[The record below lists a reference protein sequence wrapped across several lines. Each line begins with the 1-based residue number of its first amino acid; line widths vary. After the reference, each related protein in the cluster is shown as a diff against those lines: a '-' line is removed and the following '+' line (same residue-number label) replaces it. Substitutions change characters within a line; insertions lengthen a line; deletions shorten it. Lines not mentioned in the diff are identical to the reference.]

1 MKKILSGILAAAM
14 VMSFASVAAMAAP
27 LVDADKAKEASG
39 KVTGAVFYDDD
50 DEEYAN
56 TEVKLGADGSI
67 LAEDR
72 IAPNSIVY
80 AYITDVAWTTAG
92 TDVDGNHK
100 ASIKSLQDKDL
111 FKFDVDKDTNGKMI
125 KKISYDGDK
134 KIPGGDR
141 ALRIKIELADTTT
154 TSEIHTDGEITFTA
168 KKDSTDKIG
177 GKDETFV
184 KGDELVIPYS
194 FWINNE
200 KKSNDDNPDA
210 GDRVYFDPDDN
221 DTNTLIWGDDR
232 AALKFEA
239 DDDASKFYARLS
251 TSTDRTLYA
260 EYGDPVDADLWFYD
274 FVTNPTIPSTSRAT
288 LTLGIP
294 WDEDDDDYVP
304 DPETC
309 FIYEKD
315 ADGNLTDVTDKFT
328 FSEDDEEIPGWSMKT
343 RVLGTYVLSDTE
355 LDIEAI
361 NADDEDDDDAAADV
375 TTPDGGKDI
384 PQTGSS
390 DMVNVAVVAAVVS
403 LAAAGAVAFRKV
415 K

>member
-14 VMSFASVAAMAAP
+14 VMSFASVGALAALDKDSKEVALDVTMAGGI
-27 LVDADKAKEASG
+27 DADDEAIDDISLTSN
-39 KVTGAVFYDDD
+39 KIAV
-50 DEEYAN
+50 ETRISPK
-56 TEVKLGADGSI
+56 TEIYVA
-67 LAEDR
+67 
-72 IAPNSIVY
+72 
-80 AYITDVAWTTAG
+80 ITDVTANG
-92 TDVDGNHK
+92 DHHPD
-100 ASIKSLQDKDL
+100 IEDIQDKNL

-125 KKISYDGDK
+125 SKIELLPDK
-134 KIPGGDR
+134 SIETVTGRHPV
-141 ALRIKIELADTTT
+141 IKITLADTTT

-168 KKDSTDKIG
+168 KKNSFDT
-177 GKDETFV
+177 KDATGDFV
-184 KGDELVIPYS
+184 KGDEIKIKYS

-200 KKSNDDNPDA
+200 GKGNDDNPDA

-361 NADDEDDDDAAADV
+361 NADDEDDDDAADDV

>member
-14 VMSFASVAAMAAP
+14 VMSFASVATLAVAAS
-27 LVDADKAKEASG
+27 DATAISWGTVWDDTEDEAWDTNNG
-39 KVTGAVFYDDD
+39 TITVNTDDFSI
-50 DEEYAN
+50 
-56 TEVKLGADGSI
+56 DG
-67 LAEDR
+67 EDV
-72 IAPNSIVY
+72 IPNSVILVPIV
-80 AYITDVAWTTAG
+80 D
-92 TDVDGNHK
+92 D
-100 ASIKSLQDKDL
+100 SIKWTGGSVAPTSLINDKDY

-125 KKISYDGDK
+125 KKISLLTDK
-134 KIPGGDR
+134 KVNGTRYD
-141 ALRIKIELADTTT
+141 LVLKFELADSTTT
-154 TSEIHTDGEITFTA
+154 NEIHTDGTITFEA
-168 KKDSTDKIG
+168 KKDSDDYTGDK
-177 GKDETFV
+177 KVASSVSFV
-184 KGDELVIPYS
+184 DGDLVSIDYS
-194 FWINNE
+194 FWINNA
-200 KKSNDDNPDA
+200 KSTNDDNPDS

-294 WDEDDDDYVP
+294 WDEDDDDYIP
-304 DPETC
+304 DPESC

>member
-14 VMSFASVAAMAAP
+14 VMSFASVAALA
-27 LVDADKAKEASG
+27 VDYNTATTIGYGTMWNDK
-39 KVTGAVFYDDD
+39 D
-50 DEEYAN
+50 DEAVDSSVGTFTAVNGSFDGED
-56 TEVKLGADGSI
+56 VRPGSI
-67 LAEDR
+67 FLL
-72 IAPNSIVY
+72 P
-80 AYITDVAWTTAG
+80 ITDDSITWSSDTTTTTVN
-92 TDVDGNHK
+92 TDE
-100 ASIKSLQDKDL
+100 IKNDDY

-125 KKISYDGDK
+125 KKISLLTDK
-134 KIPGGDR
+134 KVNGTRYD
-141 ALRIKIELADTTT
+141 LVLKFELADSYTTD
-154 TSEIHTDGEITFTA
+154 EIHTDGTITLEA
-168 KKDSTDKIG
+168 KKDSTD
-177 GKDETFV
+177 FS
-184 KGDELVIPYS
+184 GDKTPKNAFNDGDLISIDYS

-200 KKSNDDNPDA
+200 KTENDDNPDS

-361 NADDEDDDDAAADV
+361 NADDEDDDDAADDV

>member
-14 VMSFASVAAMAAP
+14 VMSFASVAALAAAP
-27 LVDADKAKEASG
+27 SDPDAKEAKAIRVSF
-39 KVTGAVFYDDD
+39 GAIEND
-50 DEEYAN
+50 DEESIAGTGDNQVSAN
-56 TEVKLGADGSI
+56 DASMSI
-67 LAEDR
+67 TSETR
-72 IAPNSIVY
+72 IAPNSVIFVEIEGVTF
-80 AYITDVAWTTAG
+80 AETGDHAPDWEDI
-92 TDVDGNHK
+92 
-100 ASIKSLQDKDL
+100 QDKDL

-125 KKISYDGDK
+125 KKISLLSDK
-134 KIPGGDR
+134 KLDSGSGRHPV
-141 ALRIKIELADTTT
+141 IKIELADTTT
-154 TSEIHTDGEITFTA
+154 TSEIHTDGTITFTA
-168 KKDSTDKIG
+168 KKTSTDKIG
-177 GKDETFV
+177 KGTFV
-184 KGDELVIPYS
+184 KGDEIVIDYS

-200 KKSNDDNPDA
+200 KKSNDDNPDS

>member
-14 VMSFASVAAMAAP
+14 VMSFASVAALAAAP
-27 LVDADKAKEASG
+27 ASADAKEASATTVEL
-39 KVTGAVFYDDD
+39 KNAIDED
-50 DEEYAN
+50 DEAYGD
-56 TEVKLGADGSI
+56 TIKLTG
-67 LAEDR
+67 
-72 IAPNSIVY
+72 NSIV
-80 AYITDVAWTTAG
+80 ADERISPNSVIFVAITDVTFDDAE
-92 TDVDGNHK
+92 NH
-100 ASIKSLQDKDL
+100 APALEDIQDKDL

-125 KKISYDGDK
+125 KKISLLGDK
-134 KIPGGDR
+134 KLEGLAGRHPV
-141 ALRIKIELADTTT
+141 LKIELADTTT

-168 KKDSTDKIG
+168 KKTSTDKIG
-177 GKDETFV
+177 DGKFV
-184 KGDELVIPYS
+184 KGDEIKIKYS

-200 KKSNDDNPDA
+200 KKSNDDNPDS

>member
-14 VMSFASVAAMAAP
+14 VMSFASVAAMAKELEAG
-27 LVDADKAKEASG
+27 DDKAVTG
-39 KVTGAVFYDDD
+39 KVSAAVFYDDD
-50 DEEYAN
+50 DEKYAD

-80 AYITDVAWTTAG
+80 AYITGVNWDTTGAVAN
-92 TDVDGNHK
+92 NHS
-100 ASIKSLQDKDL
+100 ATIKSIQDKDL

-141 ALRIKIELADTTT
+141 ALRLKIEIADTTT

-177 GKDETFV
+177 GKDEAFV
-184 KGDELVIPYS
+184 KGDEIVIPYS

-294 WDEDDDDYVP
+294 WD
-304 DPETC
+304 
-309 FIYEKD
+309 
-315 ADGNLTDVTDKFT
+315 
-328 FSEDDEEIPGWSMKT
+328 
-343 RVLGTYVLSDTE
+343 
-355 LDIEAI
+355 
-361 NADDEDDDDAAADV
+361 
-375 TTPDGGKDI
+375 
-384 PQTGSS
+384 
-390 DMVNVAVVAAVVS
+390 
-403 LAAAGAVAFRKV
+403 
-415 K
+415 

>member
-14 VMSFASVAAMAAP
+14 VMSFASVAAMAA
-27 LVDADKAKEASG
+27 ADKAESATS
-39 KVTGAVFYDDD
+39 VTFGTIEND
-50 DEEYAN
+50 DEEKIKGTGDNQVDAN
-56 TEVKLGADGSI
+56 GLKITSET
-67 LAEDR
+67 R
-72 IAPNSIVY
+72 IEPNAVIYVE
-80 AYITDVAWTTAG
+80 ITGVTFPDNA
-92 TDVDGNHK
+92 NHNPDLDD
-100 ASIKSLQDKDL
+100 LQDDKL
-111 FKFDVDKDTNGKMI
+111 WKFDYDKDTNGKLV
-125 KKISYDGDK
+125 KKISLLTDK
-134 KIPGGDR
+134 KLDTGSGRHPV
-141 ALRIKIELADTTT
+141 IKIELADTTT
-154 TSEIHTDGEITFTA
+154 TSELHTDGTISFTA
-168 KKDSTDKIG
+168 RKDS
-177 GKDETFV
+177 KDNKDA
-184 KGDELVIPYS
+184 KGVFLEDDEIVIDYS

-200 KKSNDDNPDA
+200 KKGNDDDA
-210 GDRVYFDPDDN
+210 DEGDRVYFDPDDN

-251 TSTDRTLYA
+251 TSVDREIYA
-260 EYGDPVDADLWFYD
+260 EYGDPVDAELWFYD

-294 WDEDDDDYVP
+294 WDDDDDDYIP
-304 DPETC
+304 DPESC

-403 LAAAGAVAFRKV
+403 LTAAGAVAFRKV

>member
-27 LVDADKAKEASG
+27 LTSGNDKA
-39 KVTGAVFYDDD
+39 VTGKISTVVFYDDD
-50 DEEYAN
+50 DEKYAD
-56 TEVKLGADGSI
+56 TEVKLGTDGSI

-72 IAPNSIVY
+72 IAPNSIIY
-80 AYITDVAWTTAG
+80 AYIKDVNWDTTGAIA
-92 TDVDGNHK
+92 GNHS
-100 ASIKSLQDKDL
+100 ATIKSIQDKDL
-111 FKFDVDKDTNGKMI
+111 FKIDIDKDTNGKMI

-141 ALRIKIELADTTT
+141 ALRLKIELADTTT
-154 TSEIHTDGEITFTA
+154 TSEIHTDGTISFIA

-177 GKDETFV
+177 GTETFV
-184 KGDELVIPYS
+184 KGDKIVIPYS

-200 KKSNDDNPDA
+200 KKTNDDNPDA
-210 GDRVYFDPDDN
+210 GDRVYFDPDKN

>member
-1 MKKILSGILAAAM
+1 MLSLI
-14 VMSFASVAAMAAP
+14 
-27 LVDADKAKEASG
+27 
-39 KVTGAVFYDDD
+39 
-50 DEEYAN
+50 
-56 TEVKLGADGSI
+56 
-67 LAEDR
+67 
-72 IAPNSIVY
+72 
-80 AYITDVAWTTAG
+80 
-92 TDVDGNHK
+92 H
-100 ASIKSLQDKDL
+100 
-111 FKFDVDKDTNGKMI
+111 
-125 KKISYDGDK
+125 IS
-134 KIPGGDR
+134 
-141 ALRIKIELADTTT
+141 
-154 TSEIHTDGEITFTA
+154 ITFTA
-168 KKDSTDKIG
+168 KTTSTDKIG
-177 GKDETFV
+177 KGTFV
-184 KGDELVIPYS
+184 KGDEIVIDYS

-200 KKSNDDNPDA
+200 KKSNDDNPDS

-294 WDEDDDDYVP
+294 WDDDDDYIP
-304 DPETC
+304 DPESC

-361 NADDEDDDDAAADV
+361 NADDEDDDDAADDV

-403 LAAAGAVAFRKV
+403 LTAAGARCV
-415 K
+415 

>member
-14 VMSFASVAAMAAP
+14 VMSFASVAALAAS
-27 LVDADKAKEASG
+27 DINIS
-39 KVTGAVFYDDD
+39 KVYDDD
-50 DEEYAN
+50 DENVTADY
-56 TEVKLGADGSI
+56 TLGKEIDGDGI
-67 LAEDR
+67 
-72 IAPNSIVY
+72 IPNQTLYFIIDDGDVNVTGSRV
-80 AYITDVAWTTAG
+80 ASTD
-92 TDVDGNHK
+92 D
-100 ASIKSLQDKDL
+100 LKDDDM
-111 FKFDVDKDTNGKMI
+111 FKFDYDKDTNGKMI
-125 KKISYDGDK
+125 KSIKLLTDK
-134 KIPGGDR
+134 KVAGEAR
-141 ALRIKIELADTTT
+141 ADLVIEIVLADTTT
-154 TSEIHTDGEITFTA
+154 TDEIHTDGEITFTA
-168 KKDSTDKIG
+168 KKDSTDDKI
-177 GKDETFV
+177 KDDVSGNATFLED
-184 KGDELVIPYS
+184 DEIVIPYS

-200 KKSNDDNPDA
+200 KTENDDNPDS

-294 WDEDDDDYVP
+294 WDEDDDDYIP
-304 DPETC
+304 DPESC

-403 LAAAGAVAFRKV
+403 LTAAGAVAFK
-415 K
+415 KSSK

>member
-14 VMSFASVAAMAAP
+14 VMSFASVAALAADR
-27 LVDADKAKEASG
+27 DAVSAKS
-39 KVTGAVFYDDD
+39 VTLSTAYDDD
-50 DEEYAN
+50 DEAL
-56 TEVKLGADGSI
+56 TEVDTANGIVAD
-67 LAEDR
+67 ER
-72 IAPNSIVY
+72 IAPNSVIYV
-80 AYITDVAWTTAG
+80 ALEGITWPDGATTNADTDDVK
-92 TDVDGNHK
+92 DD
-100 ASIKSLQDKDL
+100 DL
-111 FKFDVDKDTNGKMI
+111 FKFDYDKDTNGKMI
-125 KKISYDGDK
+125 KKISYDTDK
-134 KIPGGDR
+134 KLADVTGRKDII
-141 ALRIKIELADTTT
+141 IKIELADTTT
-154 TSEIHTDGEITFTA
+154 TSEIHTDGVITFTA
-168 KKDSTDKIG
+168 KKNSADLKAGVTTHD
-177 GKDETFV
+177 FV
-184 KGDELVIPYS
+184 KGDEIVIPYS

-200 KKSNDDNPDA
+200 KSTNDDNPDT

-294 WDEDDDDYVP
+294 WDEDDDDYIP
-304 DPETC
+304 DPESC

>member
-14 VMSFASVAAMAAP
+14 VMSFASVAALAAAP
-27 LVDADKAKEASG
+27 AADAKATTGTFAMTG
-39 KVTGAVFYDDD
+39 KAWDDTD
-50 DEEYAN
+50 DEEFN
-56 TEVKLGADGSI
+56 KGTIELKGSSI
-67 LAEDR
+67 EGED
-72 IAPNSIVY
+72 IWPNSVILVPIDNGEIDWLVDDNHT
-80 AYITDVAWTTAG
+80 ATTSE
-92 TDVDGNHK
+92 VN
-100 ASIKSLQDKDL
+100 DKDL
-111 FKFDVDKDTNGKMI
+111 FKFSVDKDTNGKMI
-125 KKISYDGDK
+125 KKISLLTDK
-134 KIPGGDR
+134 KVESAKDTRSDIV
-141 ALRIKIELADTTT
+141 LKIELADSTT
-154 TSEIHTDGEITFTA
+154 TSEIHTDGTITFEA
-168 KKDSTDKIG
+168 KKDSSDKIG
-177 GKDETFV
+177 NGKTFV
-184 KGDELVIPYS
+184 DGDSVTIDYS
-194 FWINNE
+194 FWINN
-200 KKSNDDNPDA
+200 KKETNDGNPDS

-403 LAAAGAVAFRKV
+403 LTAAGAVAFK
-415 K
+415 KSSK

>member
-14 VMSFASVAAMAAP
+14 VMSFASVAALAATEATGT
-27 LVDADKAKEASG
+27 VTFDAA
-39 KVTGAVFYDDD
+39 GAYDDD
-50 DEEYAN
+50 DEKIA
-56 TEVKLGADGSI
+56 EVTLTGGEIVAD
-67 LAEDR
+67 DR
-72 IAPNSIVY
+72 IAPNSVIY
-80 AYITDVAWTTAG
+80 VALDSIAWDPSSTTAD
-92 TDVDGNHK
+92 TDDVKD
-100 ASIKSLQDKDL
+100 DDL
-111 FKFDVDKDTNGKMI
+111 FKFDYDKDTNGKMV
-125 KKISYDGDK
+125 KKISYETDK
-134 KIPGGDR
+134 RLADQGRKDIV
-141 ALRIKIELADTTT
+141 IKIELADTTT
-154 TSEIHTDGEITFTA
+154 TSEIHTDGVITFTA
-168 KKDSTDKIG
+168 KKDSADLKAGVTAN
-177 GKDETFV
+177 TFV
-184 KGDELVIPYS
+184 KGDEIVIPYS

-200 KKSNDDNPDA
+200 KSTNDDNPDT

>member
-1 MKKILSGILAAAM
+1 M
-14 VMSFASVAAMAAP
+14 
-27 LVDADKAKEASG
+27 
-39 KVTGAVFYDDD
+39 
-50 DEEYAN
+50 
-56 TEVKLGADGSI
+56 
-67 LAEDR
+67 
-72 IAPNSIVY
+72 
-80 AYITDVAWTTAG
+80 
-92 TDVDGNHK
+92 
-100 ASIKSLQDKDL
+100 
-111 FKFDVDKDTNGKMI
+111 FKFDYDKDTNGKMI
-125 KKISYDGDK
+125 KSIKLLTDK
-134 KIPGGDR
+134 KVAGEAR
-141 ALRIKIELADTTT
+141 ADLVIEIVLADTTT
-154 TSEIHTDGEITFTA
+154 TDEIHTDGEITFTA
-168 KKDSTDKIG
+168 KKDSTDDKI
-177 GKDETFV
+177 KDDVSGNATFLED
-184 KGDELVIPYS
+184 DEIVIPYS

-200 KKSNDDNPDA
+200 KTENDDNPDS

-294 WDEDDDDYVP
+294 WDEDDDDYIP
-304 DPETC
+304 DPESC

-403 LAAAGAVAFRKV
+403 LTAAGAVAFK
-415 K
+415 KSSK

>member
-14 VMSFASVAAMAAP
+14 VMSFASVAALAATEATGT
-27 LVDADKAKEASG
+27 VTFDAA
-39 KVTGAVFYDDD
+39 GAYDDD
-50 DEEYAN
+50 DEKIA
-56 TEVKLGADGSI
+56 EVTLTGGEIVAD
-67 LAEDR
+67 DR
-72 IAPNSIVY
+72 IAPNSVIY
-80 AYITDVAWTTAG
+80 VALDSIAWDPSSTTAD
-92 TDVDGNHK
+92 TDDVKD
-100 ASIKSLQDKDL
+100 DDL
-111 FKFDVDKDTNGKMI
+111 FKFDYDKDTNGKMV
-125 KKISYDGDK
+125 KKISYETDK
-134 KIPGGDR
+134 RLADQGRKDIV
-141 ALRIKIELADTTT
+141 IKIELADTTT
-154 TSEIHTDGEITFTA
+154 TSEIHTDGVITFTA
-168 KKDSTDKIG
+168 KKDSADLKAGVTAN
-177 GKDETFV
+177 TFV
-184 KGDELVIPYS
+184 KGDEIVIPYS

-200 KKSNDDNPDA
+200 KSTNDDNPDT

-294 WDEDDDDYVP
+294 WDEDDDDYIP
-304 DPETC
+304 DPESC

-403 LAAAGAVAFRKV
+403 
-415 K
+415 

>member
-14 VMSFASVAAMAAP
+14 VMSFASVAALAAAP
-27 LVDADKAKEASG
+27 AADAKATTGTFAMTG
-39 KVTGAVFYDDD
+39 KAWDDTD
-50 DEEYAN
+50 DEEFN
-56 TEVKLGADGSI
+56 KGTIELKGSSI
-67 LAEDR
+67 EGED
-72 IAPNSIVY
+72 IWPNSVILVPIDNGEIDWLVDDNHT
-80 AYITDVAWTTAG
+80 ATTSE
-92 TDVDGNHK
+92 VN
-100 ASIKSLQDKDL
+100 DKDL
-111 FKFDVDKDTNGKMI
+111 FKFSVDKDTNGKMI
-125 KKISYDGDK
+125 KKISLLTDK
-134 KIPGGDR
+134 KVESAKDTRSDIV
-141 ALRIKIELADTTT
+141 LKIELADSTT
-154 TSEIHTDGEITFTA
+154 TSEIHTDGTITFEA
-168 KKDSTDKIG
+168 KKDSSDKIG
-177 GKDETFV
+177 NGKTFV
-184 KGDELVIPYS
+184 DGDSVTIDYS
-194 FWINNE
+194 FWINN
-200 KKSNDDNPDA
+200 KKETNDGNPDS

-361 NADDEDDDDAAADV
+361 NADDEDDDDAADDV

>member
-14 VMSFASVAAMAAP
+14 VMSFASVAALAAAP
-27 LVDADKAKEASG
+27 AADAKATTGTFAMTG
-39 KVTGAVFYDDD
+39 KAWDDTD
-50 DEEYAN
+50 DEEFN
-56 TEVKLGADGSI
+56 KGTIELKGSSI
-67 LAEDR
+67 EGED
-72 IAPNSIVY
+72 IWPNSVILVPIDNGEIDWLVDDNHT
-80 AYITDVAWTTAG
+80 ATTSE
-92 TDVDGNHK
+92 VN
-100 ASIKSLQDKDL
+100 DKDL
-111 FKFDVDKDTNGKMI
+111 FKFSVDKDTNGKMI
-125 KKISYDGDK
+125 KKISLLTDK
-134 KIPGGDR
+134 KVESAKDTRSDIV
-141 ALRIKIELADTTT
+141 LKIELADSTT
-154 TSEIHTDGEITFTA
+154 TSEIHTDGTITFEA
-168 KKDSTDKIG
+168 KKDSSDKIG
-177 GKDETFV
+177 NGKTFV
-184 KGDELVIPYS
+184 DGDSVTIDYS
-194 FWINNE
+194 FWINN
-200 KKSNDDNPDA
+200 KKETNDGNPDS

>member
-14 VMSFASVAAMAAP
+14 VMSFASVAALAATEATGT
-27 LVDADKAKEASG
+27 VTFDAA
-39 KVTGAVFYDDD
+39 GAYDDD
-50 DEEYAN
+50 DEKIA
-56 TEVKLGADGSI
+56 EVTLTGGEIVAD
-67 LAEDR
+67 DR
-72 IAPNSIVY
+72 IAPNSVIY
-80 AYITDVAWTTAG
+80 VALDSIAWDPSSTTAD
-92 TDVDGNHK
+92 TDDVKD
-100 ASIKSLQDKDL
+100 DDL
-111 FKFDVDKDTNGKMI
+111 FKFDYDKDTNGKMV
-125 KKISYDGDK
+125 KKISYETDK
-134 KIPGGDR
+134 RLADQGRKDIV
-141 ALRIKIELADTTT
+141 IKIELADTTT
-154 TSEIHTDGEITFTA
+154 TSEIHTDGVITFTA
-168 KKDSTDKIG
+168 KKDSADLKAGVTAN
-177 GKDETFV
+177 TFV
-184 KGDELVIPYS
+184 KGDEIVIPYS

-200 KKSNDDNPDA
+200 KSTNDDNPDT

-403 LAAAGAVAFRKV
+403 LTAAGAVAFK
-415 K
+415 KSSK

>member
-27 LVDADKAKEASG
+27 LADADKAKEASG
-39 KVTGAVFYDDD
+39 KVTMAEFYDDD
-50 DEEYAN
+50 DEKYADS
-56 TEVKLGADGSI
+56 EVKLVDGAIQAD
-67 LAEDR
+67 DR
-72 IAPNSIVY
+72 IAPNSVVY
-80 AYITDVAWTTAG
+80 MYVTDVAFTQAS
-92 TDVDGNHK
+92 TDVAGNHDI
-100 ASIKSLQDKDL
+100 SIKSIQDKDL
-111 FKFDVDKDTNGKMI
+111 FKIDIDKDTNGKMI
-125 KKISYDGDK
+125 KKISYEGDK
-134 KIPGGDR
+134 KIPGTSTR

-177 GKDETFV
+177 GDDVFV

-200 KKSNDDNPDA
+200 KKTNDDNPDA

-361 NADDEDDDDAAADV
+361 NADDEDDDDAADDV

>member
-1 MKKILSGILAAAM
+1 
-14 VMSFASVAAMAAP
+14 
-27 LVDADKAKEASG
+27 
-39 KVTGAVFYDDD
+39 
-50 DEEYAN
+50 
-56 TEVKLGADGSI
+56 
-67 LAEDR
+67 
-72 IAPNSIVY
+72 
-80 AYITDVAWTTAG
+80 
-92 TDVDGNHK
+92 
-100 ASIKSLQDKDL
+100 
-111 FKFDVDKDTNGKMI
+111 
-125 KKISYDGDK
+125 
-134 KIPGGDR
+134 
-141 ALRIKIELADTTT
+141 
-154 TSEIHTDGEITFTA
+154 
-168 KKDSTDKIG
+168 
-177 GKDETFV
+177 
-184 KGDELVIPYS
+184 
-194 FWINNE
+194 
-200 KKSNDDNPDA
+200 
-210 GDRVYFDPDDN
+210 
-221 DTNTLIWGDDR
+221 DR

-294 WDEDDDDYVP
+294 WDEDDDDYIP

-309 FIYEKD
+309 FIYERD

>member
-14 VMSFASVAAMAAP
+14 VMSFASVAALAADTGEATGSIVP
-27 LVDADKAKEASG
+27 VKIWNDK
-39 KVTGAVFYDDD
+39 D
-50 DEEYAN
+50 DEELSSDDAEGISLAGNKIEVTGRLTPGLTLFVPLTDGAITWTN
-56 TEVKLGADGSI
+56 TADGNVTNATTDEVKDG
-67 LAEDR
+67 
-72 IAPNSIVY
+72 
-80 AYITDVAWTTAG
+80 
-92 TDVDGNHK
+92 
-100 ASIKSLQDKDL
+100 DL
-111 FKFDVDKDTNGKMI
+111 FKFAKDKDTNGNMI
-125 KKISYDGDK
+125 KNISLLTDKSVDGHRYDLVLK
-134 KIPGGDR
+134 F
-141 ALRIKIELADTTT
+141 EFADSTT
-154 TSEIHTDGEITFTA
+154 TSEIHTDGEVSFTA
-168 KKDSTDKIG
+168 KKDSKDVKDNANNGKI
-177 GKDETFV
+177 FW
-184 KGDELVIPYS
+184 KGDSITIDYS
-194 FWINNE
+194 FWMNNG
-200 KKSNDDNPDA
+200 KASNDDNPDS

-361 NADDEDDDDAAADV
+361 NADDEDDDDAADDV

>member
-14 VMSFASVAAMAAP
+14 VMSFASVATLAVAAS
-27 LVDADKAKEASG
+27 DATAISWGTVWDDTEDEAWDTNNG
-39 KVTGAVFYDDD
+39 TITVNTDDFSI
-50 DEEYAN
+50 
-56 TEVKLGADGSI
+56 DG
-67 LAEDR
+67 EDV
-72 IAPNSIVY
+72 IPNSVILVPIV
-80 AYITDVAWTTAG
+80 D
-92 TDVDGNHK
+92 D
-100 ASIKSLQDKDL
+100 SIKWTGGSVAPTSLINDKDY

-125 KKISYDGDK
+125 KKISLLTDK
-134 KIPGGDR
+134 KVNGTRYD
-141 ALRIKIELADTTT
+141 LVLKFELADSTTT
-154 TSEIHTDGEITFTA
+154 NEIHTDGTITFEA
-168 KKDSTDKIG
+168 KKDSDDYTGDK
-177 GKDETFV
+177 KVASSVSFV
-184 KGDELVIPYS
+184 DGDLVSIDYS
-194 FWINNE
+194 FWINNA
-200 KKSNDDNPDA
+200 KSTNDDNPDS

-294 WDEDDDDYVP
+294 WDEDDDDYIP
-304 DPETC
+304 DPESC

-361 NADDEDDDDAAADV
+361 NADDEEDDDAAADV

-403 LAAAGAVAFRKV
+403 LTAAGAVAFK
-415 K
+415 KSSK

>member
-14 VMSFASVAAMAAP
+14 VMSFASVATLAVAAS
-27 LVDADKAKEASG
+27 DATAISWGTVWDDTEDEAWDTNNG
-39 KVTGAVFYDDD
+39 TITVNTDDFSI
-50 DEEYAN
+50 
-56 TEVKLGADGSI
+56 DG
-67 LAEDR
+67 EDV
-72 IAPNSIVY
+72 IPNSVILVPIV
-80 AYITDVAWTTAG
+80 D
-92 TDVDGNHK
+92 D
-100 ASIKSLQDKDL
+100 SIKWTGGSVAPTSLINDKDY

-125 KKISYDGDK
+125 KKISLLTDK
-134 KIPGGDR
+134 KVNGTRYD
-141 ALRIKIELADTTT
+141 LVLKFELADSTTT
-154 TSEIHTDGEITFTA
+154 NEIHTDGTITFEA
-168 KKDSTDKIG
+168 KKDSDDYTGDK
-177 GKDETFV
+177 KVASSVSFV
-184 KGDELVIPYS
+184 DGDLVSIDYS
-194 FWINNE
+194 FWINNA
-200 KKSNDDNPDA
+200 KSTNDDNPDS

-403 LAAAGAVAFRKV
+403 LTAAGAVAFK
-415 K
+415 KSSK

>member
-14 VMSFASVAAMAAP
+14 VMSFASVATLAVAAS
-27 LVDADKAKEASG
+27 DATAISWGTVWDDTEDEAWDTNNG
-39 KVTGAVFYDDD
+39 TITVNTDDFSI
-50 DEEYAN
+50 
-56 TEVKLGADGSI
+56 DG
-67 LAEDR
+67 EDV
-72 IAPNSIVY
+72 IPNSVILVPIV
-80 AYITDVAWTTAG
+80 D
-92 TDVDGNHK
+92 D
-100 ASIKSLQDKDL
+100 SIKWTGGSVAPTSLINDKDY

-125 KKISYDGDK
+125 KKISLLTDK
-134 KIPGGDR
+134 KVNGTRYD
-141 ALRIKIELADTTT
+141 LVLKFELADSTTT
-154 TSEIHTDGEITFTA
+154 NEIHTDGTITFTA
-168 KKDSTDKIG
+168 KKTSTDKIG
-177 GKDETFV
+177 KGTFV
-184 KGDELVIPYS
+184 KGDEIVIDYS

-200 KKSNDDNPDA
+200 KKSNDDNPDS

-403 LAAAGAVAFRKV
+403 LTAAGAVAFK
-415 K
+415 KSSK

>member
-14 VMSFASVAAMAAP
+14 VMSFASVAALAAAP
-27 LVDADKAKEASG
+27 AADAKATTGTFAMTG
-39 KVTGAVFYDDD
+39 KAWDDTD
-50 DEEYAN
+50 DEEFN
-56 TEVKLGADGSI
+56 KGTIELKGSSI
-67 LAEDR
+67 EGED
-72 IAPNSIVY
+72 IWPNSVILVPIDNGE
-80 AYITDVAWTTAG
+80 ITWAVSDNHTATTSE
-92 TDVDGNHK
+92 VN
-100 ASIKSLQDKDL
+100 DKDL
-111 FKFDVDKDTNGKMI
+111 FKFSVDKDTNGKMI
-125 KKISYDGDK
+125 KKISLLTDK
-134 KIPGGDR
+134 KVESAKDTRSDIV
-141 ALRIKIELADTTT
+141 LKIELADSTT
-154 TSEIHTDGEITFTA
+154 TSEIHTDGTITFEA
-168 KKDSTDKIG
+168 KKDSSDKIG
-177 GKDETFV
+177 NGKTFV
-184 KGDELVIPYS
+184 DGDSVTIDYS
-194 FWINNE
+194 FWINN
-200 KKSNDDNPDA
+200 KKETNDGNPDS

-294 WDEDDDDYVP
+294 WDEDDDDYIP
-304 DPETC
+304 DPESC

>member
-14 VMSFASVAAMAAP
+14 VMSFASVATLAVAAS
-27 LVDADKAKEASG
+27 DATAISWGTVWDDTEDEAWDTNNG
-39 KVTGAVFYDDD
+39 TITVNTDDFSI
-50 DEEYAN
+50 
-56 TEVKLGADGSI
+56 DG
-67 LAEDR
+67 EDV
-72 IAPNSIVY
+72 IPNSVILVPIV
-80 AYITDVAWTTAG
+80 D
-92 TDVDGNHK
+92 D
-100 ASIKSLQDKDL
+100 SIKWTGGSVAPTSLINDKDY

-125 KKISYDGDK
+125 KKISLLTDK
-134 KIPGGDR
+134 KVNGTRYD
-141 ALRIKIELADTTT
+141 LVLKFELADSTTT
-154 TSEIHTDGEITFTA
+154 NEIHTDGTITFEA
-168 KKDSTDKIG
+168 KKDSDDYTGDK
-177 GKDETFV
+177 KVASSVSFV
-184 KGDELVIPYS
+184 DGDLVSIDYS
-194 FWINNE
+194 FWINNA
-200 KKSNDDNPDA
+200 KSTNDDNPDS